1 MERYLEWNIAESAK
15 VGDFLRIQAGFT
27 KKQISQAKFRKDGIQ
42 KNGTQ
47 CRVTESLFPGDVLR
61 VYLERAD
68 RKPEDHLC
76 EKNPQKREALL
87 LPEKALQEGS
97 GSAAEVDPGK
107 LRIVYEDEDILV
119 VDKPAGLVTH
129 PVGVH
134 KSDTMSGLVDGY
146 FRNKNEGT
154 LIRSIGRLDK
164 ETSGL
169 LLFARNQIA
178 AARLQKQREEGIL
191 QKTYL
196 AAASGTFPEEKSCGT
211 ICIPIG
217 KDPEN
222 TLGMAVS
229 ADGSLSGCKKAVTHF
244 RVLKEMGDNSLL
256 EVWLETGRTH
266 QIRVHMASVGHP
278 LLGDTLYNDSHSS
291 DAFADDSG
299 SFAEHYGI
307 LAKGSR
313 RSVED
318 TGIFKRAALHA
329 WRLCFLQPF
338 TGRKMILEAPLPDDF
353 ITFQNQ
359 KF

>member
-1 MERYLEWNIAESAK
+1 MERYLEWNIAEPAK

-42 KNGTQ
+42 KNGIQ
-47 CRVTESLFPGDVLR
+47 CRVTELLFPGDVLR

-68 RKPEDHLC
+68 RESADHMG
-76 EKNPQKREALL
+76 EKNSPKREIP
-87 LPEKALQEGS
+87 LPSEKALREWKGS
-97 GSAAEVDPGK
+97 DTEADPGQ
-107 LRIVYEDEDILV
+107 LPIVYEDEDILV

-134 KSDTMSGLVDGY
+134 KSDTLSGLVDAY
-146 FRNKNEGT
+146 FRSKNEST

-169 LLFARNQIA
+169 LLFARNQTA
-178 AARLQKQREEGIL
+178 AARLQRQREEGIL

-196 AAASGTFPEEKSCGT
+196 AAASGIFPEEKRCGT

-222 TLGMAVS
+222 PLRMAVS
-229 ADGSLSGCKKAVTHF
+229 ADGSLAGSKKAVTHF
-244 RVLKEMGDNSLL
+244 RVLQEFGKNSLL

-278 LLGDTLYNDSHSS
+278 LLGDTLYNESQSL
-291 DAFADDSG
+291 SG
-299 SFAEHYGI
+299 FAENVDG
-307 LAKGSR
+307 
-313 RSVED
+313 
-318 TGIFKRAALHA
+318 TFKRAALHA
-329 WRLCFLQPF
+329 WKLCFLQPF
-338 TGRKMILEAPLPDDF
+338 TGRKMTLEAPLPDDF
-353 ITFQNQ
+353 ITFQS
-359 KF
+359 KWL